1 MSLKTCISTSEKL
14 LICDEIIFLVEK
26 AYLKIVYKELR
37 DGMVT
42 SLIAQL
48 NFNAFFFMTLMQKN
62 LQLAISCCLG
72 YKDARISA

>member
-1 MSLKTCISTSEKL
+1 MSLKTCISRGDKL

-42 SLIAQL
+42 SLTAQL
-48 NFNAFFFMTLMQKN
+48 NFNAYFFYDTNAKN

-72 YKDARISA
+72 YKDARISV